1 MVVIQKAVY
10 LQCSNEAA
18 NRYDKM
24 EINCT
29 KLGNTNG
36 IEFYGNLEENFY
48 TFEILANIDTE
59 KDIVFIEPSDDLNK
73 FFKKEIIELMSQRGR
88 KQVVFE

>member
-1 MVVIQKAVY
+1 
-10 LQCSNEAA
+10 
-18 NRYDKM
+18 M

-29 KLGNTNG
+29 KSGNTYR
-36 IEFYGNLEENFY
+36 IEFYGNIEENFY
-48 TFEILANIDTE
+48 SFDILANIDND

-73 FFKKEIIELMSQRGR
+73 FFREEIIKLMNERGR

>member
-1 MVVIQKAVY
+1 
-10 LQCSNEAA
+10 
-18 NRYDKM
+18 M

-29 KLGNTNG
+29 KTGNTYT

-48 TFEILANIDTE
+48 SFEVLLNIDTE
-59 KDIVFIEPSDDLNK
+59 KDMVFVEPCDNLNS
-73 FFKKEIIELMSQRGR
+73 FFKQEIIQLMNKRGR

>member
-1 MVVIQKAVY
+1 MK
-10 LQCSNEAA
+10 
-18 NRYDKM
+18 
-24 EINCT
+24 INCT
-29 KLGNTNG
+29 KLENTYG

-48 TFEILANIDTE
+48 SFEILANIDTE